1 MNVRKAGTD
10 LVAAGYCMFSSST
23 VLVSSIHGLLVP
35 FYNGSPENH
44 VSYFSLDDASRH
56 PIQFPPQVLSV
67 GTGVWGFTMD
77 AVAGEFYL
85 THR

>member
-1 MNVRKAGTD
+1 MLSKCITNVRKAGTD

-23 VLVSSIHGLLVP
+23 IL
-35 FYNGSPENH
+35 
-44 VSYFSLDDASRH
+44 
-56 PIQFPPQVLSV
+56 VLSI

-77 AVAGEFYL
+77 PVAGEFYL